1 MEIAETHITRW
12 SHGNFDAI
20 LPIQQPAK
28 VLLEKYDG
36 EHRAGII
43 HTGRHA
49 GQWLTSKTRGRATP
63 DSSKG
68 FG

>member
-49 GQWLTSKTRGRATP
+49 GQWL
-63 DSSKG
+63 
-68 FG
+68 